1 MRKLPPEIAENS
13 FYKGGSADKPKA
25 YPFKNTL
32 RLKVFYR
39 EKAQYVQLD
48 CGCLPIVVIG
58 INTIKTHISKIWAF
72 IAWLFV
78 LLLF

>member
-32 RLKVFYR
+32 RLKVSQMRYLIYN
-39 EKAQYVQLD
+39 KYGL
-48 CGCLPIVVIG
+48 
-58 INTIKTHISKIWAF
+58 
-72 IAWLFV
+72 
-78 LLLF
+78 